1 MLIVVDAEKLTSP
14 PDSVTPDPATDVGV
28 MRSMPPPVTDV
39 APDMLT
45 APPLIVTG
53 PAKVDVPVNDGEAVG
68 AMFA

>member
-1 MLIVVDAEKLTSP
+1 
-14 PDSVTPDPATDVGV
+14 
-28 MRSMPPPVTDV
+28 MPPPVTDV

-53 PAKVDVPVNDGEAVG
+53 PAKIDVPVNDGEAVG